1 MSKLSKSD
9 MQSLPGVR
17 QSSPDPATKDF
28 FFQQTMLR
36 IKDPKPALDFYTRI
50 MGMTLLHKFDFSDM
64 HFSLYFLGYY
74 PASEIPDDP
83 VERARWL
90 FSKPAT
96 LELTHNWGTES
107 DPEFKEYASGNTEP
121 GKGFGHIGIVVP
133 SVKLACKR
141 FEDLGVEFQK
151 KPQDG
156 KMKDIAF
163 VKDNDGYWI
172 EILSKDNAEF
182 IVNWNDK

>member
-1 MSKLSKSD
+1 M
-9 MQSLPGVR
+9 
-17 QSSPDPATKDF
+17 
-28 FFQQTMLR
+28 
-36 IKDPKPALDFYTRI
+36 
-50 MGMTLLHKFDFSDM
+50 
-64 HFSLYFLGYY
+64 
-74 PASEIPDDP
+74 
-83 VERARWL
+83 ERARWL

-107 DPEFKEYASGNTEP
+107 DPEFVQYASGNKEP

-163 VKDNDGYWI
+163 VRDNDGYWI
-172 EILSKDNAEF
+172 EILSKDNAEM